1 MGRVLASPRRPMLA
15 ALAALTLVAG
25 VAVPGTLAGA
35 SGIPGTATPR
45 AAGAPAG
52 TTHPAVVAVPG
63 PATPPLPRLPA
74 LPLADTAG
82 RPEAA
87 LYGQAL
93 ALATVGRRD
102 VGLQDA
108 ITRTQAALDTD
119 AVLAARADRAARRA
133 RRAAVAALAAERVA
147 GDNLRWLTAALRR
160 GALALYVSG
169 FGSTPPDPLSV
180 ANPSDVWDQDLFAS
194 ALSPSGVVGER
205 RAQLRLRRH
214 QAAVAAAQWRLA
226 ASAARRAGAAARA
239 ERAAGRRLL
248 AALEVVDAR
257 GAGALAADHVVLA
270 AQAGRMLSGPGAL
283 QFAPKAPLPAPPS
296 TTDVALTWA
305 FAELGV
311 PYLWGGT
318 GAGGFDCS
326 GLTQY
331 VWGKAG
337 VSIPRVA
344 AAQYAWTDPVPL
356 SQLTPGDLVFYGHGY
371 IHHVGIYIGD
381 GLMINAPYTGTV
393 VQVSSIWWSDLVGFG
408 RVHADG
414 TPTAS
419 RQVPTPADA
428 IRRVVRSTKPVPSES
443 RPPPGWKPPKHV
455 HHRASSPTST
465 PSTTAP
471 SGTTAPP
478 STPTTAPP
486 STATTSTT
494 STTTA
499 PSTTSST
506 QPPAGTPDPS
516 STTTS
521 PASGS
526 TGPGDGSGS
535 SG

>member
-1 MGRVLASPRRPMLA
+1 
-15 ALAALTLVAG
+15 
-25 VAVPGTLAGA
+25 
-35 SGIPGTATPR
+35 
-45 AAGAPAG
+45 
-52 TTHPAVVAVPG
+52 
-63 PATPPLPRLPA
+63 
-74 LPLADTAG
+74 
-82 RPEAA
+82 
-87 LYGQAL
+87 
-93 ALATVGRRD
+93 
-102 VGLQDA
+102 
-108 ITRTQAALDTD
+108 
-119 AVLAARADRAARRA
+119 
-133 RRAAVAALAAERVA
+133 
-147 GDNLRWLTAALRR
+147 
-160 GALALYVSG
+160 
-169 FGSTPPDPLSV
+169 
-180 ANPSDVWDQDLFAS
+180 
-194 ALSPSGVVGER
+194 
-205 RAQLRLRRH
+205 
-214 QAAVAAAQWRLA
+214 
-226 ASAARRAGAAARA
+226 
-239 ERAAGRRLL
+239 
-248 AALEVVDAR
+248 
-257 GAGALAADHVVLA
+257 
-270 AQAGRMLSGPGAL
+270 
-283 QFAPKAPLPAPPS
+283 KAPLPAPLS

-393 VQVSSIWWSDLVGFG
+393 VQVSSIWWSDLAGFG

-419 RQVPTPADA
+419 RQVPTPADP
-428 IRRVVRSTKPVPSES
+428 IRRVVRSEKPVPSES
-443 RPPPGWKPPKHV
+443 KPPPGWKPPKHV
-455 HHRASSPTST
+455 QHRASSPTST
-465 PSTTAP
+465 SAPST
-471 SGTTAPP
+471 TTAPP
-478 STPTTAPP
+478 STSTTAPP

-506 QPPAGTPDPS
+506 QSSAGDPNPS

-526 TGPGDGSGS
+526 TGPGSGSGG